1 VNYAELKNEVTV
13 LKEDVAELKVNYAEL
28 KNEVTVLKDN
38 VEELNE
44 NGAIT
49 RGALNTL
56 VEWAEIASV
65 ALGIRYPVN
74 G

>member
-1 VNYAELKNEVTV
+1 MLQKSLTTTVNYAELK
-13 LKEDVAELKVNYAEL
+13 KDVAELKVNYAEL
-28 KNEVTVLKDN
+28 RDDS
-38 VEELNE
+38 EELKE

-56 VEWAEIASV
+56 VEWAEIVSV